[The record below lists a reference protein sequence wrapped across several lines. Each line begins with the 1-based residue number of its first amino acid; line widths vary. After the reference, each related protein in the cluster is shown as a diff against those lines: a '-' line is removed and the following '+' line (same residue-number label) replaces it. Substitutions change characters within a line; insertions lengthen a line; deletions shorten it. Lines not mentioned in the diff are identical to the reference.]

1 MKLVGI
7 SGLQSAHAFSNSVGG
22 IDIVA
27 KRLAGL
33 GADEIDAGIP
43 GWAYALIG
51 LGAGAALTY
60 VFRNKIEE
68 VVGR

>member
-7 SGLQSAHAFSNSVGG
+7 SGIQAARSIGDDLGG
-22 IDIVA
+22 AGAIV

-33 GADEIDAGIP
+33 GGDEIDAGIP
-43 GWAYALIG
+43 GWAYTIIG
-51 LGAGAALTY
+51 LGVGAALTY
-60 VFRNKIEE
+60 VFREKIEE